1 MTTHISEF
9 LNNFSHEE
17 ERITENCLYLIDE
30 PENSLAFPM
39 QQALADYIAASARF
53 YGCQFVLATPS
64 PAFLAIESALIY
76 DLDDNPVSSTKKW
89 TELDNMKACFDFF
102 YKYKDSFL

>member
-1 MTTHISEF
+1 MSTHICEF

-53 YGCQFVLATPS
+53 YGCQFVLATHS
-64 PAFLAIESALIY
+64 PAPL
-76 DLDDNPVSSTKKW
+76 
-89 TELDNMKACFDFF
+89 C
-102 YKYKDSFL
+102 SFLFEEAMPRRRAEVGKEVFVFVNFLQIY

>member
-1 MTTHISEF
+1 MSAHICEF

-64 PAFLAIESALIY
+64 PAPL
-76 DLDDNPVSSTKKW
+76 
-89 TELDNMKACFDFF
+89 C
-102 YKYKDSFL
+102 SFLFEEAMPRRRAEVGKEVFVFVNFLQIY

>member
-1 MTTHISEF
+1 MRHVDMQSNGESALRYF
-9 LNNFSHEE
+9 E

-53 YGCQFVLATPS
+53 YGCQFVLATHS
-64 PAFLAIESALIY
+64 PAFLAIENARIY
-76 DLDDNPVSSTKKW
+76 DLD
-89 TELDNMKACFDFF
+89 LH
-102 YKYKDSFL
+102 

>member
-1 MTTHISEF
+1 MPIKRERTSNVNTYCEF

-64 PAFLAIESALIY
+64 PAPL
-76 DLDDNPVSSTKKW
+76 
-89 TELDNMKACFDFF
+89 C
-102 YKYKDSFL
+102 SFLFEEAMPRRRAEVGKEVFVFVNFLHIY